1 MTATLLSAAPA
12 AASPAPPS
20 RRRGVTRSP
29 AAARAPWLRAQAIN
43 ARRHADA
50 MRPFRREEFGTGAE
64 SPTDGHIQAANAL
77 LSTLRG
83 SSWAKR
89 RAWIAR

>member
-1 MTATLLSAAPA
+1 
-12 AASPAPPS
+12 
-20 RRRGVTRSP
+20 
-29 AAARAPWLRAQAIN
+29 
-43 ARRHADA
+43 